1 MRQDRQT
8 WHSVYLILILF
19 LVVLMAIPYLVYLN
33 VIPDIIANTKG
44 IQNASK
50 GWVVWA
56 VKGFYVLMLP
66 LLTSLLFSIRV
77 AKTTK
82 EGEKKIYILFYIL
95 LSIIIFIGPIQHQYF
110 LFYNIVFLPLVI
122 FAHVFVSS
130 RAFSEVIGKMEDENV
145 LGFNKKPLDM
155 IGGLKMD
162 VVLNGGGEDYMNIH
176 NIYQGIFVSGGAGSG
191 KSASIVVPALNQ
203 WIKQGMSLTIY
214 DFKGDPATL
223 GLFAY
228 NAWKFHKKEYSKK
241 KREYKYPEFEI
252 ISFTEIEKS
261 SRPNPF
267 SPKVMKSNLETMEMV
282 KTLLASLNTKFV
294 ENPDYWKDS
303 AFAMAHGITERLRR
317 NYPTYCTIPHLAAI
331 GSSIP
336 VADILSWLEKN
347 DFIQTQIC
355 VYISAQGSEQTFA
368 SMISSFQM
376 EIKKVVDELIFYI
389 MGAEPINQCDLDLN
403 SLENPRIM
411 SISDNKDLHA
421 GVGPVIS
428 CIMASVKK
436 TINNQG
442 KHPHFM
448 VIDEY
453 PQLHLE
459 ISDLPATGR
468 SNKAS
473 ILIALQ
479 DIKQV
484 EKKYSKVY
492 AEELIANLGTQFY
505 GMSNNDETAKN
516 VSNMFGTV
524 KKKDDS
530 YSFSEDGI
538 NFSQRLS
545 NEKIIQDRDVKGQP
559 TGHFVG
565 KIADGDPALFS
576 AQMKY
581 WDPKKEMPYVDT
593 IDFLK
598 LPPRIERIWRQD
610 EEAGRE
616 LLDAYIRLE
625 YHRIMSEASQIV
637 YGTIIEEKTDL

>member
-8 WHSVYLILILF
+8 WHTIYLILILF
-19 LVVLMAIPYLVYLN
+19 LVILMAIPYLVYLD
-33 VIPDIIANTKG
+33 VIPQWIAESPGIKNTS
-44 IQNASK
+44 Q
-50 GWVVWA
+50 GWIKWA
-56 VKGFYVLMLP
+56 IRCFYIVMLP
-66 LLTSLLFSIRV
+66 FLTSLLFSIKV

-82 EGEKKIYILFYIL
+82 EGEKRIYVIFYIFLSLIIL
-95 LSIIIFIGPIQHQYF
+95 LGPIQNKYF
-110 LFYNIVFLPLVI
+110 LIYNSFFLPLII
-122 FAHVFVSS
+122 FTHVFVSS
-130 RAFSEVIGKMEDENV
+130 RAFSQVVAKLDNEEV
-145 LGFNKKPLDM
+145 LGLNKKPLDM
-155 IGGLKMD
+155 IGGLKINVINED
-162 VVLNGGGEDYMNIH
+162 GGEDYMNIH
-176 NIYQGIFVSGGAGSG
+176 NIYQSIYISGGAGSG
-191 KSASIVVPALNQ
+191 KSESLVIPALHQ
-203 WIKQGMSLTIY
+203 WIKQGMSLSIY

-228 NAWKFHKKEYSKK
+228 NSWKYHKKNYDEKK
-241 KREYKYPEFEI
+241 TGYKYPKFEL
-252 ISFTEIEKS
+252 ISFTEIERS

-267 SPKVMKSNLETMEMV
+267 NPKVMKSNLESMEIV

-317 NYPTYCTIPHLAAI
+317 NYPSYCTIPHLAAI
-331 GSSIP
+331 GASIP
-336 VADILSWLEKN
+336 VNDILEWLNKN
-347 DFIQTQIC
+347 DFIKTQIC

-376 EIKKVVDELIFYI
+376 EIKKVIDELIFYI
-389 MGAEPINQCDLDLN
+389 MGAEPVYQSDMDLN
-403 SLENPRIM
+403 SLDNPRIM

-428 CIMASVKK
+428 CLMASIKK

-442 KHPHFM
+442 KQPHFM
-448 VIDEY
+448 VVDEY

-459 ISDLPATGR
+459 LSDLPATGR
-468 SNKAS
+468 SNRVG

-484 EKKYSKVY
+484 EKKYSRVY

-505 GMSNNDETAKN
+505 GMSNNDQTAKS
-516 VSNMFGTV
+516 VSGMFGTL
-524 KKKDDS
+524 KHKDDS

-565 KIADGDPALFS
+565 KVADGDPALFS
-576 AQMKY
+576 TQIKY
-581 WDPKKEMPYVDT
+581 WDAKKEIPYTDH
-593 IDFLK
+593 IDILN
-598 LPPRIERIWRQD
+598 LPPRIEKIYRKD
-610 EEAGRE
+610 KELGLE
-616 LLDAYIRLE
+616 LLDTFIKVE
-625 YHRIMSEASQIV
+625 YHRIMCEASQIV
-637 YGTIIEEKTDL
+637 YGDIKEEIPEI

>member
-8 WHSVYLILILF
+8 WHSVYLILIF
-19 LVVLMAIPYLVYLN
+19 ILVVLMAIPYLVYLEI
-33 VIPDIIANTKG
+33 IPESIANTNG
-44 IQNASK
+44 IQNTTK

-56 VKGFYVLMLP
+56 IKGFYVVMLP

-82 EGEKKIYILFYIL
+82 EGEKKIYIIFYII
-95 LSIIIFIGPIQHQYF
+95 LSLIILIGPVKSQYF
-110 LFYNIVFLPLVI
+110 LIYNAVFLPFILI
-122 FAHVFVSS
+122 THVFVSS
-130 RAFSEVIGKMEDENV
+130 RAFSQVVGKLDNEEV
-145 LGFNKKPLDM
+145 LGLNKHPLDL
-155 IGGLKMD
+155 IGGVKLD
-162 VVLNGGGEDYMNIH
+162 VVLKDGSTDFMNVH
-176 NIYQGIFVSGGAGSG
+176 NVYQSIFVSGGAGAG
-191 KSASIVVPALNQ
+191 KTASIVIPFLFQ
-203 WIKQGMSLTIY
+203 WIRQGMSLTIY

-228 NAWKFHKKEYSKK
+228 NAWKYHKAEFLKSGSK
-241 KREYKYPEFEI
+241 YKYPSFEI

-267 SPKVMKSNLETMEMV
+267 SPKIMKSNLETMEMV
-282 KTLLASLNTKFV
+282 KTLLSSLNTKFV

-331 GSSIP
+331 GSSVP
-336 VADILSWLEKN
+336 VQDILTWLNKN
-347 DFIQTQIC
+347 DFIKTQIC
-355 VYISAQGSEQTFA
+355 VYLSAQGSEQTFA

-389 MGAEPINQCDLDLN
+389 MGAEPINQSDMDVN
-403 SLENPRIM
+403 SLDNPRIM

-428 CIMASVKK
+428 CILASIKK
-436 TINNQG
+436 TVNNQG
-442 KHPHFM
+442 KHPHFIA
-448 VIDEY
+448 VDEY

-459 ISDLPATGR
+459 VSDLPATGR
-468 SNKAS
+468 SNQVG

-492 AEELIANLGTQFY
+492 AEELLANLGTQFF

-559 TGHFVG
+559 KGHFVG
-565 KIADGDPALFS
+565 KVADGDPALFS

-581 WDPKKEMPYVDT
+581 WDPEKEIPWTND
-593 IDFLK
+593 IDHLS
-598 LPPRIERIWRQD
+598 LPPRIKKVYLNNK
-610 EEAGRE
+610 EEGLE
-616 LLDAYIRLE
+616 LLNTYIKLE
-625 YHRIMSEASQIV
+625 YHRIMCEASQIV
-637 YGTIIEEKTDL
+637 YGDILEEKTDF